1 MPGLRDLYPCGQVDG
16 GTAQIE
22 AGTAQIEAGAGRRRF
37 LWQMAN
43 GFLGT
48 AIGSLWAADGRMP
61 EAKLVGEPRAKSVIY
76 IFLCGGMSHIDTFDP
91 KDNKH
96 AGKLMDAIGFGD
108 NNAEMKRP
116 VIPIL
121 RTFKNYGQS
130 GIPVSDWFPHIGEV
144 IDEFAVVRSMYCHQ
158 TNHFPAVI
166 EHTTGKP
173 IRQFEH
179 PSLGSWVTYALG
191 TANKDLPA
199 FVNIGRPSSPVQLMG
214 GYLGAAYSATPFQ
227 PGDVPI
233 PDLLPPSSSSRAE
246 RDRQMQMLSELNQ
259 QFRQDYALE
268 TAVAARVRAYELAAT
283 MMLKAPAIVDFKQEP
298 EHVKELYGIG
308 ATDTDDFGRQLL
320 LARRLVENGV
330 RYIQLCHAGGG
341 NGSWD
346 AHGDM
351 KTHEPL
357 CRSIDKPI
365 SGLIRD
371 LKQRGLLDQTL
382 VVLTSEFGR
391 TPWSQNTTG
400 RDHNGKG
407 FSTLLAG
414 GGVKG
419 GVVEG
424 ATDEVG
430 YKSVESPHY
439 ISDLQATVLKQMGLN
454 YKKMDFTLNG
464 RAFHLIEEGTGPIE
478 RILR

>member
-1 MPGLRDLYPCGQVDG
+1 ML
-16 GTAQIE
+16 
-22 AGTAQIEAGAGRRRF
+22 GA
-37 LWQMAN
+37 AH
-43 GFLGT
+43 GFLG
-48 AIGSLWAADGRMP
+48 AAAGDLWAADG
-61 EAKLVGEPRAKSVIY
+61 KLAGARLEGKPAATSVIY
-76 IFLCGGMSHIDTFDP
+76 LFLCGGMSHIDTFDP
-91 KDNKH
+91 KDNKY
-96 AGKLMDAIGFGD
+96 AGTMMDAIGFGD
-108 NNAEMKRP
+108 NNAPMKRP

-121 RTFKNYGQS
+121 RTFKRHGKS
-130 GIPVSDWFPHIGEV
+130 GIPVSDWFPEIGSV

-166 EHTTGKP
+166 EQTTGKP
-173 IRQFEH
+173 VRQFEH
-179 PSLGSWVTYALG
+179 PCLGSWVTYALG
-191 TANKDLPA
+191 SENRNLPA
-199 FVNIGRPSSPVQLMG
+199 FVNIGRPSSPVQLTG
-214 GYLGAAYSATPFQ
+214 GYLGTSYSATPFQ
-227 PGDVPI
+227 SSGAPI
-233 PDLLPPSSSSRAE
+233 SDLELPAGLSRAA
-246 RDRQMQMLSELNQ
+246 RDRQMETLTELNR
-259 QFRQDYALE
+259 QFREDYANDMQI
-268 TAVAARVRAYELAAT
+268 AARLRAYELAAN
-283 MMLKAPAIVDFKQEP
+283 MMMTAPDIVDFSKEP
-298 EHVKELYGIG
+298 EHVTRQYGIG
-308 ATDTDDFGRQLL
+308 SKETDDFGRQLL

-330 RYIQLCHAGGG
+330 RYIQICHAGGG

-351 KTHEPL
+351 KTHEPM
-357 CRSIDKPI
+357 CRAIDKPI

-430 YKSVESPHY
+430 YRAVENPHY
-439 ISDLQATVLKQMGLN
+439 ISDLQATILRQTGLD
-454 YKKMDFTLNG
+454 YKKMEFVLNG
-464 RAFHLIEEGTGPIE
+464 RTFRLVEEGTGPILN
-478 RILR
+478 ILS

>member
-1 MPGLRDLYPCGQVDG
+1 M
-16 GTAQIE
+16 T
-22 AGTAQIEAGAGRRRF
+22 TRRH
-37 LWQMAN
+37 LLHQMAN
-43 GFLGT
+43 GFF
-48 AIGSLWAADGRMP
+48 GSAVGALWAADGKMP
-61 EAKLVGEPRAKSVIY
+61 EAQLVGEPKAKSVIY
-76 IFLCGGMSHIDTFDP
+76 LFMCGGVSHIDTFDP

-108 NNAEMKRP
+108 NNAPMKRP

-121 RTFKNYGQS
+121 RKFQPYGKS
-130 GIPVSDWFPHIGEV
+130 GIPVSDWFPNVGGV

-166 EHTTGKP
+166 EHSTGKP
-173 IRQFEH
+173 LRQFEH
-179 PSLGSWVTYALG
+179 PTLGSWVTYALG
-191 TANKDLPA
+191 SANRNLPS
-199 FVNIGRPSSPVQLMG
+199 FVNIGRPSSPVQLTG

-227 PGDVPI
+227 TGETPI
-233 PDLLPPSSSSRAE
+233 PNLLAPKSTSSAV
-246 RDRQMQMLSELNQ
+246 RDKQMQKLLELNQ
-259 QFRQDYALE
+259 QFRADYALDSE
-268 TAVAARVRAYELAAT
+268 IAARVQAYELAGN
-283 MMLKAPAIVDFKQEP
+283 MMRTAPAIVDFAREP
-298 EHVKELYGIG
+298 EHVKSLYGIG
-308 ATDTDDFGRQLL
+308 TKETDGFGRQLL

-330 RYIQLCHAGGG
+330 RFIQICHAGGG

-351 KTHEPL
+351 ETHAPL
-357 CRSIDKPI
+357 CRAVDKPI
-365 SGLIRD
+365 AGLIQD
-371 LKQRGLLDQTL
+371 LKQRGLLDNTM
-382 VVLTSEFGR
+382 VVFTSEFGR

-430 YKSVESPHY
+430 YQAVEQRHY
-439 ISDLQATVLKQMGLN
+439 ISDLQATILHQMGLN
-454 YKKMDFTLNG
+454 HKKMDFTLNG
-464 RAFHLIEEGTGPIE
+464 RAFHLIEEGTGPMLNV
-478 RILR
+478 LR